1 MQADKSDFANLGRA
15 LFLLRDLRGVSQEAL
30 ARSAGIGKSQL
41 SKYENGRELPK
52 LDSLGKLLATLGVG
66 YLEFFYTMAMVDLR
80 KESIGE
86 VPTLDTPLAPR
97 LTLDVNDD
105 IDTAIERII
114 AQLNR
119 LQRLVWEKTVLS
131 PELSKRGSKETK

>member
-1 MQADKSDFANLGRA
+1 LPADKSDFANLGRA
-15 LFLLRDLRGVSQEAL
+15 LFLLRDLRRVSQAAL

-52 LDSLGKLLATLGVG
+52 LDSLGKLLAKLGVG

-80 KESIGE
+80 EESIGE
-86 VPTLDTPLAPR
+86 VPTLDAPLAPR
-97 LTLDVNDD
+97 LTLDLNDD

-131 PELSKRGSKETK
+131 PELKKRGDRETK

>member
-1 MQADKSDFANLGRA
+1 
-15 LFLLRDLRGVSQEAL
+15 LRGVSQEAL